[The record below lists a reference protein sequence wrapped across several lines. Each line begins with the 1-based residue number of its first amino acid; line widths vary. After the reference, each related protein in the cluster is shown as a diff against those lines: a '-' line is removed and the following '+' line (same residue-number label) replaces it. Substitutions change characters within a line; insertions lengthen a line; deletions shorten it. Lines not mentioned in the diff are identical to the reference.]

1 VYIKYRN
8 NRLQILLNNEKKL
21 TQEYGPKNARKIVL
35 RLSQITAMP
44 TLGHL
49 LQSRLGR
56 CHALQGDYAGM
67 YAMDLEGGFRLIFR
81 PVQEKGQAN
90 VSEDLFTVEIVMIM
104 EVTDYHG

>member
-1 VYIKYRN
+1 MYIKYRN

-67 YAMDLEGGFRLIFR
+67 YAMDLEGAFVLFFGLSRRKGRPMLARICSRL
-81 PVQEKGQAN
+81 K
-90 VSEDLFTVEIVMIM
+90 SS
-104 EVTDYHG
+104 